1 MEETEKIIYKHAL
14 QNANAHKG
22 SANPKAVIGSIMS
35 NEPELRKQAKTISQ
49 LTPQIVQKVNDLTIE
64 QQQKEI
70 ETLGINTTKK
80 QPKKKNKG
88 LTELPG
94 THENIKLRF
103 APNPSGPLHIGHAR
117 AAVLNN
123 EYAKKY
129 NGKLILRI
137 EDTDP
142 KRVYEPAYQMIP
154 EDLDWLNIK
163 YEDEIIIQSDRLEIY
178 YEYAEKAIKKGIAY
192 VCTCNS
198 QEFKT
203 LKDACKPCPCR
214 NLTIEENL
222 ERWEQFPTMEEGSAV
237 LRIKTDINHKNPAI
251 RDWAAMR
258 IEDTTHPRTGNKY
271 RLYPMM
277 NFSVVI
283 DDHLLG
289 ITHVLRGKDHLANS
303 EKQKYLYDYFDW
315 EIPEFIHYGRL
326 KMEDI
331 ALSTSQAKEGIETQK
346 YSGWDD
352 PRLGTLRAIA
362 KRGITPQSLQKLMT
376 EIGTKIADSTISW
389 KKIYGLNRQELEKT
403 SNRYFFVPHPELVTI
418 PEIQTT
424 EIIERPLHPDFP
436 ERGNR
441 EIPFNGKV
449 YLDKND
455 LKQDNIIRLMDAANI
470 KLEKNTIT
478 YHSKTFEEAR
488 SLKAKIIQ
496 WVPAEENI
504 KTKII
509 MEDTTIIE
517 GLAEP
522 SIKNIK
528 IGEIIQ
534 FERFGFLRLNEKT
547 DDQLIFYF
555 AHK

>member
-22 SANPKAVIGSIMS
+22 NANPKAVIGSIMS

-49 LTPQIVQKVNDLTIE
+49 LTPQIVQKVNNLTPE
-64 QQQKEI
+64 QQEKEI

-80 QPKKKNKG
+80 QAKKKNKG

-154 EDLDWLNIK
+154 EDLNWLNIK

-178 YEYAEKAIKKGIAY
+178 YQYAEKAIKKGIAY
-192 VCTCNS
+192 ICTCDS

-203 LKDACKPCPCR
+203 LKDTCQPCPCR

-258 IEDTTHPRTGNKY
+258 IENTTHPRTGNKY

-303 EKQKYLYDYFDW
+303 EKQKYLYNYFDW

-346 YSGWDD
+346 YTGWDD

-403 SNRYFFVPHPELVTI
+403 SNRYFFVPHPELITI
-418 PEIQTT
+418 PEIQNT

-441 EIPFNGKV
+441 QIPFNGKI

-547 DDQLIFYF
+547 DNQLIFYF